1 MSLAKT
7 TATCPFCRETIA
19 AGATRC
25 KHCQSDL
32 GAAKR
37 AKTGIFS
44 RYNSFRYGFLAGV
57 VFTGILII
65 LIYFQFAQD

>member
-7 TATCPFCRETIA
+7 TGVCPFCKETIA

-32 GAAKR
+32 GAARKAR
-37 AKTGIFS
+37 KGLFAP
-44 RYNSFRYGFLAGV
+44 YNTFRYGFLTGV
-57 VFTGILII
+57 VFTLILGV
-65 LIYFQFAQD
+65 LAYFQFLHD